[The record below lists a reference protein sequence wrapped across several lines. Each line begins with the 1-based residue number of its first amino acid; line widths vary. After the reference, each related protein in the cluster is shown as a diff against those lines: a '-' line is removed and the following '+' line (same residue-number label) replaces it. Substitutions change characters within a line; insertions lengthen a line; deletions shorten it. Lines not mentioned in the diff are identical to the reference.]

1 MNPSRLVGAWGIL
14 SISWATFYA
23 HVFAFEPS
31 EMEFGHLVSDIL
43 TPPVTLLIVGGTIV
57 RIIRGFRRSA

>member
-1 MNPSRLVGAWGIL
+1 
-14 SISWATFYA
+14 
-23 HVFAFEPS
+23 
-31 EMEFGHLVSDIL
+31 VSDIL